1 MSAKKLN
8 FDDLNISF
16 DIDMSNE
23 KASDGNFISQIRI
36 EKAIEQLVNIR
47 DLDYN
52 IYIAGNFS
60 RNDKNT
66 IKNTIVQYSSE
77 NQYELYDYC
86 YVNNFKNPKLPN
98 VLKLPPGSGNKLFK
112 EMNDLV
118 NYLSKSIPSVFES
131 KEYEK
136 RIQDIISDY
145 DDRQR
150 LLYEGLQK
158 KAENLDFIVKPST
171 AGIMINPVIS
181 GKVIGEKEFSEL
193 PKETQE
199 KIEKRRKELEEDI
212 NTFLRQTRD
221 LSKEKQQKI
230 KKINDEMGIFVVG
243 HKIDEIKEKFIG
255 IKNIEKY
262 LDEVEEYTL
271 NNIAIFLP
279 QPKQAFPFAQAQ
291 SKYAEYKI
299 NVFVD
304 NEKTKSVPVIYEE
317 NPTYYNVFGKIEKQ
331 AYFGAFITNFTNI
344 IPGAIHKANGG
355 YLIIDALS
363 IISNPGVWD
372 TLKKTIMSKKI
383 TIEDW
388 GERYGLIA
396 SEALKPQ
403 PIDLDANIVMIGSE
417 YVFDLLYK
425 YDADF
430 AKLFKIKTNFDS
442 LVQLNKGNI
451 EKYISKIIAFCEE
464 KNLKKPDNSGIEAI
478 LKYSL
483 RLSGSRKK
491 IWAYSDDVL
500 DLIRESQLNCE
511 KNRLTYDQ
519 INKTIENKRFL
530 KNIWKEKIYEMI
542 QNGQIILNLTG
553 TKVGQVNGL
562 SVIDFGNYAFGRPNR
577 ITAKT
582 FMGKGGVVNIETE
595 SKLSGR
601 IFDKASLI
609 IKGYLGSMYAYDKM
623 LSLSGTISFDQSYSY
638 IEGDSAS
645 IAESIALLSSLAG
658 IGLKQNL
665 SVTGS
670 MDQNGIAQPIGG
682 VNEKIEGFYEICKL
696 TGNLN
701 GSGVVI
707 PSKNVENLILSDE
720 VINSIKSG
728 EFSLYAIDNIDDAI
742 KIFTDMEAGVKKKNR
757 FSKNSFHYLVDKKL
771 KSMSQIALKISEGI
785 SDTLS

>member
-1 MSAKKLN
+1 MSVKKLE

-16 DIDMSNE
+16 DIDMSSE
-23 KASDGNFISQIRI
+23 KATDGNFISQVRI

-52 IYIAGNFS
+52 IYISGNFN
-60 RNDKNT
+60 RNEKNT
-66 IKNTIVQYSSE
+66 IKNTIVKYSSE

-98 VLKLPPGSGNKLFK
+98 VLKLPPGSGNKLSK
-112 EMNDLV
+112 EMNSLV
-118 NYLSKSIPSVFES
+118 DYLSKSIPDVFES

-136 RIQDIISDY
+136 RIQDVIRDY
-145 DDRQR
+145 DNRQR
-150 LLYEGLQK
+150 LLYEELQK
-158 KAENLDFIVKPST
+158 KAESLDFVVKPST
-171 AGIMINPVIS
+171 TGIMINPVVS

-193 PKETQE
+193 PDDVKE

-212 NTFLRQTRD
+212 NTFLRQTRV
-221 LSKEKQQKI
+221 LSKEKYQKI

-243 HKIDEIKEKFIG
+243 HKIDEIKDKFRG
-255 IKNIEKY
+255 IKEVEKY

-279 QPKQAFPFAQAQ
+279 QSKQTYPFVQTQ
-291 SKYAEYKI
+291 SKYDEYKI
-299 NVFVD
+299 NVFVN

-331 AYFGAFITNFTNI
+331 AYFGTFITNFTNI

-355 YLIIDALS
+355 YLIIDAISAL
-363 IISNPGVWD
+363 SNPGVWD

-388 GERYGLIA
+388 GERYGFIA

-403 PIDLDANIVMIGSE
+403 SIDLDANIVIVGPE
-417 YVFDLLYK
+417 YIYDLLYR

-442 LVQLNKGNI
+442 LLQLNKDNI
-451 EKYISKIIAFCEE
+451 KKYTSKIIAFCEE
-464 KNLKKPDNSGIEAI
+464 KNLKKPSNSGINAI

-483 RLSGSRKK
+483 RLSESRKK
-491 IWAYSDDVL
+491 MWAYSDDIL
-500 DLIRESQLNCE
+500 DIIREAQLNCKE
-511 KNRLTYDQ
+511 DKLTYEQ
-519 INKTIENKRFL
+519 ISKTIENKHFL

-542 QNGQIILNLTG
+542 QNGQIILNLSS

-562 SVIDFGNYAFGRPNR
+562 SVIDFGNYAFGMPNR

-582 FMGKGGVVNIETE
+582 FIGKSGVVNIETE
-595 SKLSGR
+595 SKLSGK

-638 IEGDSAS
+638 IEGDSAA
-645 IAESIALLSSLAG
+645 IAETIALLSSLAG
-658 IGLKQNL
+658 VGLKQNL

-682 VNEKIEGFYEICKL
+682 VNEKIEGFYEVCKL

-701 GSGVVI
+701 GAGVVI
-707 PSKNVENLILSDE
+707 PSKNMENLVLSDE
-720 VINSIKSG
+720 VVNSIKSG

-742 KIFTDMEAGVKKKNR
+742 KIFTGMEAGVRKKNR

-771 KSMSQIALKISEGI
+771 RSMNQIAINNMGNR
-785 SDTLS
+785 

>member
-1 MSAKKLN
+1 MSVKKLE

-16 DIDMSNE
+16 DIDMSSE
-23 KASDGNFISQIRI
+23 KATDGNFISQVRI

-52 IYIAGNFS
+52 IYISGNFS
-60 RNDKNT
+60 RNEKNT
-66 IKNTIVQYSSE
+66 IKNTIVKYSSE

-86 YVNNFKNPKLPN
+86 YVNNFKNPKLPK
-98 VLKLPPGSGNKLFK
+98 VLKLPPGSGNKLSK
-112 EMNDLV
+112 EMNSLV
-118 NYLSKSIPSVFES
+118 DYLSKSIPDVFES

-136 RIQDIISDY
+136 RIQDVIRDY
-145 DDRQR
+145 DNRQR
-150 LLYEGLQK
+150 LLYEELQK
-158 KAENLDFIVKPST
+158 KAESLDFVVKPST
-171 AGIMINPVIS
+171 TGIMINPVVS
-181 GKVIGEKEFSEL
+181 GKVIGEKKFSEL
-193 PKETQE
+193 PDDVKE

-212 NTFLRQTRD
+212 NTFLRQTRV
-221 LSKEKQQKI
+221 LSKEKYQKI

-243 HKIDEIKEKFIG
+243 HKIDEIKDKFRG
-255 IKNIEKY
+255 IKEVEKY

-279 QPKQAFPFAQAQ
+279 QSKQTYPFVQTQ
-291 SKYAEYKI
+291 SKYDEYKI
-299 NVFVD
+299 NVFVN

-331 AYFGAFITNFTNI
+331 AYFGTFITNFTNI

-355 YLIIDALS
+355 YLIIDAISAL
-363 IISNPGVWD
+363 SNPGVWD

-388 GERYGLIA
+388 GERYGFIA

-403 PIDLDANIVMIGSE
+403 SIDLYANIVIVGPE
-417 YVFDLLYK
+417 YIYDLLYR

-442 LVQLNKGNI
+442 LLQLNKDNI
-451 EKYISKIIAFCEE
+451 KKYTSKIIAFCEE
-464 KNLKKPDNSGIEAI
+464 KNLKKPSNSGINAI

-483 RLSGSRKK
+483 RLSESRKK
-491 IWAYSDDVL
+491 MWAYSDDIL
-500 DLIRESQLNCE
+500 DIIREAQLNCKE
-511 KNRLTYDQ
+511 DKLTYEQ
-519 INKTIENKRFL
+519 ISKTIENKHFL

-542 QNGQIILNLTG
+542 QNGQIILNLSS

-562 SVIDFGNYAFGRPNR
+562 SVIDFGNYAFGMPNR

-582 FMGKGGVVNIETE
+582 FIGKSGVVNIETE
-595 SKLSGR
+595 SKLSGK

-638 IEGDSAS
+638 IEGDSAA
-645 IAESIALLSSLAG
+645 IAETIALLSSLAG
-658 IGLKQNL
+658 VGLKQNL

-682 VNEKIEGFYEICKL
+682 VNEKIEGFYEVCKL

-701 GSGVVI
+701 GAGVVI
-707 PSKNVENLILSDE
+707 PSKNMENLVLSDE
-720 VINSIKSG
+720 VVNSIKSG

-742 KIFTDMEAGVKKKNR
+742 KIFTGMEAGVRKKNR

-771 KSMSQIALKISEGI
+771 RSMNQIAINNMENR
-785 SDTLS
+785 

>member
-1 MSAKKLN
+1 MSVKKLE

-16 DIDMSNE
+16 DIDMSSE
-23 KASDGNFISQIRI
+23 KATDGNFISQVRI

-52 IYIAGNFS
+52 IYISGNFS
-60 RNDKNT
+60 RNEKNT
-66 IKNTIVQYSSE
+66 IKNTIVKYSSE

-86 YVNNFKNPKLPN
+86 YVNNFKNPKLPK
-98 VLKLPPGSGNKLFK
+98 VLKLPPGSGNKLSK
-112 EMNDLV
+112 EMNSLV
-118 NYLSKSIPSVFES
+118 DYLSKSIPDVFES

-136 RIQDIISDY
+136 RIQDVIRDY
-145 DDRQR
+145 DNRQR
-150 LLYEGLQK
+150 LLYEELQK
-158 KAENLDFIVKPST
+158 KAENLDFVVKPST
-171 AGIMINPVIS
+171 TGIMINPVVS

-193 PKETQE
+193 PDDVKE

-212 NTFLRQTRD
+212 NTFLRQTRV
-221 LSKEKQQKI
+221 LSKEKYQKI

-243 HKIDEIKEKFIG
+243 HKIDEIKDKFRG
-255 IKNIEKY
+255 IKEVEKY

-279 QPKQAFPFAQAQ
+279 QSKQTYPFVQTQ
-291 SKYAEYKI
+291 SKYDEYKI
-299 NVFVD
+299 NVFVN

-331 AYFGAFITNFTNI
+331 AYFGTFITNFTNI

-355 YLIIDALS
+355 YLIIDAISAL
-363 IISNPGVWD
+363 SNPGVWD

-388 GERYGLIA
+388 GERYGFIA

-403 PIDLDANIVMIGSE
+403 SIDLYANIVIVGPE
-417 YVFDLLYK
+417 YIYDLLYR

-442 LVQLNKGNI
+442 LLQLNKDNI
-451 EKYISKIIAFCEE
+451 KKYTSKIIAFCEE
-464 KNLKKPDNSGIEAI
+464 KNLKKPSNSGINAI

-483 RLSGSRKK
+483 RLSESRKK
-491 IWAYSDDVL
+491 MWAYSDDIL
-500 DLIRESQLNCE
+500 DIIREAQLNCKE
-511 KNRLTYDQ
+511 DKLTYEQ
-519 INKTIENKRFL
+519 ISKTIENKHFL

-542 QNGQIILNLTG
+542 QNGQIILNLSS

-562 SVIDFGNYAFGRPNR
+562 SVIDFGNYAFGMPNR

-582 FMGKGGVVNIETE
+582 FIGKSGVVNIETE
-595 SKLSGR
+595 SKLSGK

-638 IEGDSAS
+638 IEGDSAA
-645 IAESIALLSSLAG
+645 IAETIALLSSLAG
-658 IGLKQNL
+658 VGLKQNL

-682 VNEKIEGFYEICKL
+682 VNEKIEGFYEVCKL

-701 GSGVVI
+701 GAGVVI
-707 PSKNVENLILSDE
+707 PSKNMENLVLSDE
-720 VINSIKSG
+720 VVNSIKSG

-742 KIFTDMEAGVKKKNR
+742 KIFTGMEAGVRKKNR

-771 KSMSQIALKISEGI
+771 RSMNQIAINNMGNR
-785 SDTLS
+785 

>member
-1 MSAKKLN
+1 MSVKKLE

-16 DIDMSNE
+16 DIDMSGE

-60 RNDKNT
+60 RNDKST
-66 IKNTIVQYSSE
+66 IKNTIVEYSSRK
-77 NQYELYDYC
+77 QQHELYDYC

-112 EMNDLV
+112 EMNGLV
-118 NYLSKSIPSVFES
+118 DYLSKSIPNVFES

-136 RIQDIISDY
+136 RIQDVIRDY

-150 LLYEGLQK
+150 LLYEKMQK
-158 KAENLDFIVKPST
+158 KAESLDFIVKPST

-193 PKETQE
+193 PKDTQE
-199 KIEKRRKELEEDI
+199 KIEKNRKELEKDI
-212 NTFLRQTRD
+212 DNFLRQTRE
-221 LSKEKQQKI
+221 LNKEKQQKI

-243 HKIDEIKEKFIG
+243 HKIDEIKDKFRG
-255 IKNIEKY
+255 IEEIEKY

-271 NNIAIFLP
+271 NNIVIFLP
-279 QPKQAFPFAQAQ
+279 QPKQTFPFVQTQ

-304 NEKTKSVPVIYEE
+304 NEKTKSVPVIHEE

-331 AYFGAFITNFTNI
+331 AYFGALITNFTNI
-344 IPGAIHKANGG
+344 ISGAIHKANGG
-355 YLIIDALS
+355 YLILDAIGIL
-363 IISNPGVWD
+363 SNPGVWD

-396 SEALKPQ
+396 SETLKPQ
-403 PIDLDANIVMIGSE
+403 PIDLDTNIVIVGPE
-417 YVFDLLYK
+417 YIYDLLYQ

-442 LVQLNKGNI
+442 LIQLNKDNI
-451 EKYISKIIAFCEE
+451 KKYTSKIIAFCEE
-464 KNLKKPDNSGIEAI
+464 KNLKKPDNSGINAI
-478 LKYSL
+478 LKYNL
-483 RLSGSRKK
+483 KLSESRKK
-491 IWAYSDDVL
+491 IWAYSDDIL
-500 DLIRESQLNCE
+500 DLIREAQLNC
-511 KNRLTYDQ
+511 KKDRLTYEQ
-519 INKTIENKRFL
+519 ISKTIKNKRFL

-542 QNGQIILNLTG
+542 QNGQIILNLSG

-562 SVIDFGNYAFGRPNR
+562 SVIDFGNYAFGKPNR

-582 FMGKGGVVNIETE
+582 FIGKGGVVNIETE
-595 SKLSGR
+595 SKLSGK

-645 IAESIALLSSLAG
+645 IAETIALLSSLAG
-658 IGLKQNL
+658 IGLKQNIA
-665 SVTGS
+665 VTGS
-670 MDQNGIAQPIGG
+670 MDQDGIAQPIGG
-682 VNEKIEGFYEICKL
+682 VNEKIEGFYEICRL
-696 TGNLN
+696 TNNLN

-707 PSKNVENLILSDE
+707 PSKNVENLILSDD

-742 KIFTDMEAGVKKKNR
+742 KIFTDMEAGVRKKNR

-771 KSMSQIALKISEGI
+771 KSMSQIALKTTEE
-785 SDTLS
+785 